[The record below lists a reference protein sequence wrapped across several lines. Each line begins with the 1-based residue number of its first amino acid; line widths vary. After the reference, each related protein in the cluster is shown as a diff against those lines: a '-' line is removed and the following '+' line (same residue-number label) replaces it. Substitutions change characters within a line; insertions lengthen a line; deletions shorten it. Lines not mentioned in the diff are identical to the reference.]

1 MLNPESVMP
10 SLLREGKTG
19 KRVAYAIEFN
29 HPAGGRK
36 RWRLGQVP
44 RPLAQEALRHIRSI
58 EASAALGD
66 AFSVADREWLAALSS
81 THLERLRRTG
91 ILDGT
96 GVLARLT
103 TLGQWVDSWLSDVS
117 ASCSERTHALYQA
130 TGERLIRFFGAG
142 RSLSGFSRDDAAA
155 FRASL
160 VDAGLAEATIRQQ
173 IRQAK
178 VCFSTACKRDLLSV
192 NPFDRL
198 SSASLASKRERFI
211 SAAEAHAV
219 IAELPTAAH
228 AVLFAFA
235 RFAGLR
241 IPTETEALRW
251 ENIDASA
258 GRFRVFAQKTGVER
272 ECPLFVEVH
281 QVLIDAFGEPFPA
294 SGAVLRLSSN
304 NLART
309 VANAARRA
317 GVEPWPRTFQ
327 ALRQSCV
334 TDLRDRFPEHVVAA
348 WCGHSQAVATRHYA
362 MVHDEHFARAAGK
375 VSRNPSCISEE
386 LGGIQGKP
394 SEVPGRSDR
403 RKSVFDGNL
412 RNGPARIR
420 TGDQAIMSRSL

>member
-1 MLNPESVMP
+1 MP
-10 SLLREGKTG
+10 SLVREGKTG
-19 KRVAYAIEFN
+19 KRVTYAIEFN

-44 RPLAQEALRHIRSI
+44 RPVAMEALRHIRSL

-66 AFSVADREWLAALSS
+66 AFSAPDREWLAGLSS
-81 THLERLRRTG
+81 KLLDRLRRTG
-91 ILDGT
+91 ILDGS

-103 TLGQWVDSWLSDVS
+103 TLGQWVEVWLSDVS
-117 ASCSERTHALYQA
+117 ASCSERTHDLYRRTA
-130 TGERLIRFFGAG
+130 DRLCAFFGAG
-142 RSLSGFSRDDAAA
+142 RSLSGFTRDDAAS
-155 FRASL
+155 FRSSL
-160 VDAGLAEATIRQQ
+160 VDDGLSEATVRQH

-178 VCFSTACKRDLLSV
+178 VCFSTACRRDLLSV

-198 SSASLASKRERFI
+198 PSASIASKRDRFI
-211 SAAEAHAV
+211 SAAEARTV
-219 IAELPTAAH
+219 MAELPTREH
-228 AVLFAFA
+228 EVLFAFA

-241 IPTETEALRW
+241 VPSETDALLW
-251 ENIDASA
+251 EKINASA

-272 ECPLFVEVH
+272 ECPLFPEVRRVLVE
-281 QVLIDAFGEPFPA
+281 AFGEPFPTL
-294 SGAVLRLSSN
+294 GPVLGVSSN

-327 ALRQSCV
+327 TLRQSCV
-334 TDLRDRFPEHVVAA
+334 TELRDHFPEHVVAA
-348 WCGHSQAVATRHYA
+348 WCGHSEAVATRYYA
-362 MVHDEHFARAAGK
+362 MVHDEHYARAAGK
-375 VSRNPSCISEE
+375 VSRIPSCVSEE

-394 SEVPGRSDR
+394 LEAAGRR
-403 RKSVFDGNL
+403 VERKSVFGGSL